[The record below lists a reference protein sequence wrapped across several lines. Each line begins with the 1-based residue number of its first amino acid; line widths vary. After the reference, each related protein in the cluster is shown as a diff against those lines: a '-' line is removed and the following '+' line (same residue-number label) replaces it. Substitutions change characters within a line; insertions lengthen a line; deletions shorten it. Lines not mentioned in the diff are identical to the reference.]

1 MIRLSTIVLV
11 LALAGAA
18 AGQGPSKPPADPSKL
33 LPDGTELS
41 TNPVLYKSET
51 DDFQVVFPGGCGQ
64 LNVRT
69 NEPDLWGGETLDDIV
84 QVQYVYCDREQE
96 QGEGC
101 SITGIYNWHDQD
113 GNPAGPDQVVRR
125 VRETLAKFGAEVTA
139 QQAVKRKYNEFY
151 AVEGV
156 DVRAKAPEGP
166 GEIRVMGLLS
176 AGDVYVLAAWN
187 IEGGLTADEQMMGF
201 FHSFQPFV
209 DPE

>member
-1 MIRLSTIVLV
+1 M
-11 LALAGAA
+11 
-18 AGQGPSKPPADPSKL
+18 
-33 LPDGTELS
+33 
-41 TNPVLYKSET
+41 
-51 DDFQVVFPGGCGQ
+51 
-64 LNVRT
+64 NVRT
-69 NEPDLWGGETLDDIV
+69 NEPDLWGGETFDDIV

-101 SITGIYNWHDQD
+101 SITGIFNWHDQD

-125 VRETLAKFGAEVTA
+125 VRETLTKFGAEVTA
-139 QQAVKRKYNEFY
+139 QQAVKREYNEFY

-187 IEGGLTADEQMMGF
+187 VEGGLTVDEQMMGF
-201 FHSFQPFV
+201 FNSFQPFV